1 MRTSYTEDSSVCGGK
16 EFNVTGRSTEL
27 LSASWKKI
35 SRLLLELHIQV
46 FAWRMKWDASGME
59 YHPVNWHRENCPFRE
74 DDLLINKGNVQ
85 KLNSNGI
92 VVVHDGPFMWVWWGV
107 FFSETQVI
115 WKCGRVVHSALM
127 DPDGPSDSAS
137 DSIIHTLYFGVG
149 QDRAKTTFQRT
160 MKRASK
166 GLPSGYLT

>member
-107 FFSETQVI
+107 FSHRHKSSGNVVGWFTQPWWILMAHPIQRPIQSSTHCILGLVKTVPKQRFNELWKGPQKAYPLVI
-115 WKCGRVVHSALM
+115 
-127 DPDGPSDSAS
+127 
-137 DSIIHTLYFGVG
+137 
-149 QDRAKTTFQRT
+149 
-160 MKRASK
+160 
-166 GLPSGYLT
+166 

>member
-1 MRTSYTEDSSVCGGK
+1 MLYIYHVCCWNCTSK
-16 EFNVTGRSTEL
+16 F
-27 LSASWKKI
+27 
-35 SRLLLELHIQV
+35 

-107 FFSETQVI
+107 DFLIDTSHSGIVVGWFTQPWWPIRFSV
-115 WKCGRVVHSALM
+115 
-127 DPDGPSDSAS
+127 PSWITW
-137 DSIIHTLYFGVG
+137 DSIIHTLYFGVD
-149 QDRAKTTFQRT
+149 QDRAKTTFQGT

-166 GLPSGYLT
+166 GLPSGYLK